1 MSAICGLVNLEDRP
15 VSTEIS
21 GALMDRLSMLPADTS
36 KVWNSGQ
43 VFMGC
48 RHQWITPEAQF
59 EALPY
64 YDEANGLS
72 ITADAIID
80 NRSELFNLL
89 GVPAAQQAGVSDS
102 GLILLAYRKWG
113 HESPGYLTGD
123 FAFAIWDSSGKE
135 LFCARDHVGKRTLY
149 YFYDSRVFA
158 FCTLMRPLFVLP
170 QNPVRLN
177 DLWIADFLAI
187 PSVAHEL
194 DMNHTVYKDIMQ
206 LPPAHTLTISP
217 AGIKKRKYWDPLQL
231 PELRLKNN
239 KEYDSAF
246 REVFFEAVRCRTRSI
261 GSVGIMLSGGLDS
274 GAIACAAS
282 KHMEDY
288 GKTLQAFSAL
298 PMERYEEKLHSGLIA
313 DESEYIEAIAKGC
326 GNIRLTYCRSEGR
339 HSLTDIERLLLLLEQ
354 PYKTVENLFWMDCI
368 AKTAAGQNCK
378 VLLDGQ
384 FGNSTISFGDFFINA
399 YELAKKGR
407 VIKLLNEITGY
418 SRLYRISRKKFAL
431 YVLKRLSPEMV
442 REYFFGMKR
451 KDSGQHTLSLV
462 NPDLA
467 EQYQTALRLEKAR
480 YFDSPYHNYTLNEVR
495 RLTLDSATFTHMGAI
510 ETKLSLAYGI
520 ARRDPARDKR
530 VIDFCYRLPASQF
543 VENGRERLLIRRSM
557 EGILPDK
564 VRLNWRVRGKQS
576 ADWVQRIMPQWSRIR
591 DELGEAVRNDAI
603 RRYVNVPEIEKALL
617 GCHTLAPGETNEL
630 ELRSMLVFLIFSRF
644 IESLGVFQM

>member
-1 MSAICGLVNLEDRP
+1 MSAICGIVNLEDRP

-21 GALMDRLSMLPADTS
+21 GALMDRLAMLPADAS
-36 KVWNSGQ
+36 KVWNNGQ

-48 RHQWITPEAQF
+48 RHQWITPESQF
-59 EALPY
+59 ETLPY
-64 YDEANGLS
+64 YDETNGLC

-80 NRSELFNLL
+80 NRSELFSLL
-89 GVPAAQQAGVSDS
+89 GIPPAQQAGVSDS

-113 HESPGYLTGD
+113 HESPGYLNGD
-123 FAFAIWDSSGKE
+123 FAFAIWDGSRKE
-135 LFCARDHVGKRTLY
+135 LFCARDHVGKRTIY

-158 FCTLMRPLFVLP
+158 FCTLMKPVFVLP
-170 QNPVRLN
+170 QNPVRLI

-194 DMNHTVYKDIMQ
+194 DMNHTVYKDIMH

-217 AGIKKRKYWDPLQL
+217 AGIKKRKYWVPLQL
-231 PELRLKNN
+231 PELRLKND

-282 KHMEDY
+282 KYMGGY
-288 GKTLQAFSAL
+288 GETLQAFSAL
-298 PMERYEEKLHSGLIA
+298 PMECYEGKLPGGLIA
-313 DESEYIEAIAKGC
+313 DESEYIDVIAKC
-326 GNIRLTYCRSEGR
+326 CENIRLTYCRSEGR
-339 HSLTDIERLLLLLEQ
+339 NSLTDIERLLLLLEQ

-368 AKTAAGQNCK
+368 AKKAAEQNCK

-399 YELAKKGR
+399 YELVRKGR
-407 VIKLLNEITGY
+407 VVKLLNEITGY
-418 SRLYRISRKKFAL
+418 SRLYKISRKRFAM
-431 YVLKRLSPEMV
+431 YVLKRLSPDIV

-451 KDSGQHTLSLV
+451 KGSGQHTSSLV

-480 YFDSPYHNYTLNEVR
+480 YFDSPYRNYTLNEVR

-520 ARRDPARDKR
+520 ARRDPTRDKR
-530 VIDFCYRLPASQF
+530 VIDFCYRLPASQY

-617 GCHTLAPGETNEL
+617 GCHTLASGETNEL
-630 ELRSMLVFLIFSRF
+630 ELRSMLVFLIFNRF
-644 IESLGVFQM
+644 IENLDVF